1 MFSIFKNILGSEGE
15 KKSAAISGDAVFI
28 DVRSRSEFDSGH
40 LEGALHIPLEVIQSK
55 AEMIKGFPQ
64 AVLYCRSGNRS
75 AHAVQ
80 MLNALG
86 LTNVLDGGSV
96 FSAQEWA
103 NASGHFSL
111 DIVRESGSKSAVT
124 PVAQTVQKEKVKV
137 KVLIPTDFSVQ
148 ADFSYLMVKKLEEHL
163 DIDLHFLH
171 VLDVPDTVTMNE
183 EGEIDT
189 CGEIDVAFVRQQKK
203 IAEEKLKQLKIQYGG
218 DIHTHLLLGKVTDTL
233 KEFAEKQQ
241 FDLIVMGTKGAWGV
255 REKLST
261 TQAQIISRKSNIPL
275 LTLMC
280 DRSDLV
286 INRVLLVNDFSM
298 DTDVRVPLAEAFSKQ
313 FKAHFSLLHF
323 VGANSHDHVDTLHEK
338 MDKFAEI
345 NGITS
350 YDKSVSQARNVESG
364 VQNFLESSD
373 ADLILIGTHD
383 YAGLVDRAAAE
394 SLIKHVFKP
403 IITVHL

>member
-15 KKSAAISGDAVFI
+15 KKSSQVSADAVFI
-28 DVRSRSEFDSGH
+28 DVRSQSEFDSGH

-55 AEMIKGFPQ
+55 ADIIKGFPQ
-64 AVLYCRSGNRS
+64 AILYCRSGNRS

-111 DIVRESGSKSAVT
+111 AIVRESGSKPAAT
-124 PVAQTVQKEKVKV
+124 PAAQTAQKEKAKV

-171 VLDVPDTVTMNE
+171 VLDVPDTVTMSA

-189 CGEIDVAFVRQQKK
+189 CGEIDVAYVKQQKR

-218 DIHTHLLLGKVTDTL
+218 DIHTHFLLGKVTDTL
-233 KEFAEKQQ
+233 KDFAESHH
-241 FDLIVMGTKGAWGV
+241 FDLIVMGTKGSWGI

-261 TQAQIISRKSNIPL
+261 TQAQIVSRKCRVPL

-286 INRVLLVNDFSM
+286 IGRVLLVNDFSM
-298 DTDVRVPLAEAFSKQ
+298 DTDVRVPLAQAFSKH

-323 VGANSHDHVDTLHEK
+323 VGTESSEHVDAIHAK
-338 MDKFAEI
+338 MDEFAKV
-345 NGITS
+345 NGISS
-350 YDKSVSQARNVESG
+350 YDKNVSQARNVESG
-364 VQNFLESSD
+364 VHDFLESAD

-383 YAGLVDRAAAE
+383 YGGPVNRAAAE